1 MDDRRRSPLLFSLD
15 PALIR
20 PGRVDFKQFIGS
32 LTPHQVEHMLLRFY
46 PESTREDIDRFLLRM
61 KQLTANYSNDLSAA
75 QLQGF
80 FMHNKQSIEHVLTHF
95 NQSNPF

>member
-1 MDDRRRSPLLFSLD
+1 MKILSFSLD

-32 LTPHQVEHMLLRFY
+32 LTPYQVELMLMRFY
-46 PESTREDIDRFLLRM
+46 PQATRDQVDQFLTEIA
-61 KQLTANYSNDLSAA
+61 KVSENYKKDLSAA

-80 FMHNKQSIEHVLTHF
+80 FMHNKESLQHVFDHLK
-95 NQSNPF
+95 QLS